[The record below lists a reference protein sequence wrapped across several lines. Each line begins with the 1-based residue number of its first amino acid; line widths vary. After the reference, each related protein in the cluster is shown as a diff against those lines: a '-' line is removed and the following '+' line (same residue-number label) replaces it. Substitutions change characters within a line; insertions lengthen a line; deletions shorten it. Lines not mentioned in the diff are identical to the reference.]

1 MINSNLL
8 SDKDLFGIAHYHE
21 YLFTLN
27 YHFSWGEYFFI
38 TDRKIGL
45 DFLSF
50 VEYILVIDCADIN
63 SNVKTRFLNID
74 QIQKIL
80 LLY

>member
-21 YLFTLN
+21 YL
-27 YHFSWGEYFFI
+27 FI